1 MTSNSDDN
9 QKRTVRAGRRRP
21 AAHLNRKNASKPK
34 LLNGVNLLDK
44 AHTHH
49 ILARVEVVPAL
60 RGFRSGSCLAAE
72 VVHPSWCC

>member
-1 MTSNSDDN
+1 MTIRKGLYAQED
-9 QKRTVRAGRRRP
+9 AAP

-34 LLNGVNLLDK
+34 LLNVVNPRGK

-49 ILARVEVVPAL
+49 IQARVEVVPAL

-72 VVHPSWCC
+72 VVHPSWCF